1 MTRAISALSLIV
13 AVIAAPCRA
22 QSPDRSLLAE
32 IEAIRAID
40 SHAHPSAVLPTGQV
54 DEYDPAAS
62 VPPLGPPA
70 LLRLDNPAFRRAWRA
85 LYGYSSANDT
95 IEIARIRALR
105 VDARSRGG
113 LGYPR
118 SVLDKLNIETMLA
131 NRHSMGPGLDPSRF
145 RLVWFADPLVFP
157 LNNER
162 AKSLNPGRR
171 AAYDIEEGW
180 LRTYMKEQDL
190 KELPRTLDLYLS
202 RLVGPA
208 LEKQKRE
215 GAVALKL
222 SISYQR
228 DLRVGNPS
236 RESAS
241 RVYSRYAGGAVPDPQ
256 DYHFLQDYLIREIAR
271 RAGRLGLPLQIHVGA
286 GSGPFF
292 DNAGA
297 DPFLLMPMLLDT
309 AFRQTTFVL
318 VHGGFPVPA
327 ATRVL
332 FAKPNVFVDFSSQ
345 AFLSSTRELSE
356 VLRKWLEFRPEKVMF
371 GTDAYSLSPEIG
383 WEEIAWTTNAS
394 SRRALAIALTGMM
407 EDGEITRPRAS
418 EIARMVLAETA
429 RSVYGL
435 AAR

>member
-1 MTRAISALSLIV
+1 M
-13 AVIAAPCRA
+13 
-22 QSPDRSLLAE
+22 
-32 IEAIRAID
+32 
-40 SHAHPSAVLPTGQV
+40 
-54 DEYDPAAS
+54 
-62 VPPLGPPA
+62 
-70 LLRLDNPAFRRAWRA
+70 
-85 LYGYSSANDT
+85 
-95 IEIARIRALR
+95 
-105 VDARSRGG
+105 
-113 LGYPR
+113 
-118 SVLDKLNIETMLA
+118 
-131 NRHSMGPGLDPSRF
+131 
-145 RLVWFADPLVFP
+145 
-157 LNNER
+157 
-162 AKSLNPGRR
+162 
-171 AAYDIEEGW
+171 
-180 LRTYMKEQDL
+180 
-190 KELPRTLDLYLS
+190 
-202 RLVGPA
+202 
-208 LEKQKRE
+208 
-215 GAVALKL
+215 
-222 SISYQR
+222 
-228 DLRVGNPS
+228 
-236 RESAS
+236 
-241 RVYSRYAGGAVPDPQ
+241 PDPQ